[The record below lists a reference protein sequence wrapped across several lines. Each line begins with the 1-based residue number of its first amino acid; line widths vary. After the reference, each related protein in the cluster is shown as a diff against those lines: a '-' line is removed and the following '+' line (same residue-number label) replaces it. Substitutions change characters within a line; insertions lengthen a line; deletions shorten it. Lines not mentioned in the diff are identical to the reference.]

1 MTEFQI
7 GLTLAVFGAVILAIA
22 FDVIDMAAAALLGVS
37 VLLMAEVLDST
48 DVMAAIEAGSGPLL
62 LLAGGMIVAQTLA
75 STGIFDRVSTVY
87 LRATRGSGKRFLL
100 LLIVLV
106 APLCALLPNATT
118 VVLLAPVIVR
128 VAKALDIDIVKPLI
142 VTAIVSNSA
151 GLLTLVGDPATFIV
165 GHAIGMSFGEY
176 MKRVSLG
183 GLLSIATVAALMPI
197 LLRDIWT
204 VQREMPKPPQP
215 QPLDRPGFAIVSVAL
230 LFGMIVLFV
239 FGEDLP
245 GRIVPPETAFIA
257 GSVALLAIG
266 AVRVSTVD
274 QVIRDL
280 DWRTL
285 IFLCCTFCLVQAVT
299 NTGLL
304 QSLSLQLYEW
314 FGNHLKV
321 VSMNLLA
328 GVGLL
333 SSVLANTPVVA
344 ASITMVKGYLVAAEI
359 VPDAALGT
367 GFHAWPLATLPVFV
381 AMMFAGTLGGNAT
394 LIGAAANLAAIGV
407 GVRNGAKVTFL
418 TWLRYGIPITIA
430 QMFVSALYVFVL
442 FALVGRS

>member
-7 GLTLAVFGAVILAIA
+7 VLTLVVFGAVILAIA
-22 FDVIDMAAAALLGVS
+22 FDVIDMAAAGLLGVS
-37 VLLMAEVLDST
+37 VLLMTDILDKG
-48 DVMAAIEAGSGPLL
+48 DVMAAIESAAGPLL
-62 LLAGGMIVAQTLA
+62 LLAGGMIVAQTLG

-176 MKRVSLG
+176 LKRVSLG
-183 GLLSIATVAALMPI
+183 GLLSVVTVAALMPI
-197 LLRDIWT
+197 LMRDIWR
-204 VQREMPKPPQP
+204 VQRETPAPPP
-215 QPLDRPGFAIVSVAL
+215 ERPLARPGFAIVSVAL
-230 LFGMIVLFV
+230 LLGMIVLFV

-245 GRIVPPETAFIA
+245 TKIVPPETAFIA

-266 AVRVSTVD
+266 AVHVSSVD
-274 QVIRDL
+274 QVIREL

-285 IFLCCTFCLVQAVT
+285 IFLSCTFCLVQAVT

-314 FGNHLKV
+314 FGAELKV
-321 VSMNLLA
+321 VAMNLLG
-328 GVGLL
+328 GVALL

-344 ASITMVKGYLVAAEI
+344 ASITMVKGYLVAAEV
-359 VPDAALGT
+359 VPDAALGQ
-367 GFHAWPLATLPVFV
+367 GFAEWPLATLPVFV

-407 GVRNGAKVTFL
+407 GVRNGAKVTFV
-418 TWLRYGIPITIA
+418 TWLRYGVPFTVA
-430 QMFVSALYVFVL
+430 QLLVSALYVFAL
-442 FALVGRS
+442 FALYG

>member
-7 GLTLAVFGAVILAIA
+7 ALTLSVFAVVILTIA
-22 FDVIDMAAAALLGVS
+22 FDVVDMAVAALLGVS
-37 VLLMAEVLDST
+37 VLMVADILDGA
-48 DVMAAIEAGSGPLL
+48 DVMAAIESASGPLL
-62 LLAGGMIVAQTLA
+62 LLAGGMIVAQTLG
-75 STGIFDRVSTVY
+75 STGIFDRISSVY

-128 VAKALDIDIVKPLI
+128 VAKALDIDIVRPLI

-176 MKRVSLG
+176 VKRVSLG
-183 GLLSIATVAALMPI
+183 GLLSIVTIAALMPL
-197 LLRDIWT
+197 LLRDIWR
-204 VQREMPKPPQP
+204 VQRELPAPPP
-215 QPLDRPGFAIVSVAL
+215 ARPLERPGFAIVSLAL
-230 LFGMIVLFV
+230 LLGMIVLFV

-245 GRIVPPETAFIA
+245 AKMVPPETAFIA
-257 GSVALLAIG
+257 GSVALLAIS
-266 AVRVSTVD
+266 AVRVNSVEN
-274 QVIRDL
+274 VIREL

-304 QSLSLQLYEW
+304 QALSLQLYGW
-314 FGNHLKV
+314 FGARLTIV
-321 VSMNLLA
+321 ALNLLG
-328 GVGLL
+328 GVGAL

-344 ASITMVKGYLVAAEI
+344 ASITMVKGYLVAAEV
-359 VPDAALGT
+359 VPDAALAQ
-367 GFHAWPLATLPVFV
+367 GFTDWPLATLPVFV

-407 GVRNGAKVTFL
+407 GNRNGAKVTFV
-418 TWLRYGIPITIA
+418 TWLRYGIPFTVA
-430 QMFVSALYVFVL
+430 QLLVSAVYVLAL
-442 FALVGRS
+442 FALFG

>member
-37 VLLMAEVLDST
+37 VLLMAEVLDGT

-183 GLLSIATVAALMPI
+183 GLLSIATVAALMPL

-204 VQREMPKPPQP
+204 VQREMPNAPPP

-230 LFGMIVLFV
+230 LLGMIVLFV

-266 AVRVSTVD
+266 AVHVSTVD

-314 FGNHLKV
+314 FGTHLKV

-359 VPDAALGT
+359 VPDAALAA
-367 GFHAWPLATLPVFV
+367 GFRDWPLATLPVFV

-407 GVRNGAKVTFL
+407 GVRNGAKVTFV

-430 QMFVSALYVFVL
+430 QMCVSALYVFAL
-442 FALVGRS
+442 FALVG